1 MAAQSGNGV
10 SSLPEKV
17 GGAGGMV
24 VHHQHHRGQQQWYPP
39 QQQHHHHHQMDERDA
54 FMSWL
59 RGEFAASNA
68 IIDALC
74 HHLRMMGEPGEY
86 EGVIGCIQ
94 QRRCNWNSVL
104 YMQQYFSVA
113 EVVYAFQQVESRKHR
128 RGFDGGG
135 FKGRRTGGGGR
146 FFTRNEGFRDG
157 RESESH
163 NYTADN
169 KDSNVTG
176 SEKLDW
182 ADKEAGTKQADKK
195 GTEYPERP
203 ESNSLT
209 KSSESSQSGDL
220 QIEANKDDKCDAN
233 SDGSC
238 GVENECNSTQ
248 VPNGKQ
254 NLTITPKTFVG
265 KELCDGKM
273 VNVVDGLKLYEKL
286 LSDSE
291 VSKLVTLVNELR
303 AAGKSG
309 QLQGQTFIVSKR
321 PMRGHGREIIQLG
334 AAPGA
339 DFTEN
344 EAPAGISKD
353 RKIEPIPVLLQ
364 DIIDSLTSKN
374 VFSVKPDSCMID
386 IFNEGDHSQPNM
398 WPHMVGR
405 PICVLFLTECEITY
419 GKVIESD
426 HRGDYRGC
434 LRLTLEPGSLLVM
447 QGLSADL
454 AKHALPSI
462 RKQRILVT
470 LTKSQLEKTVFGNG
484 PRGPTFAGGPP
495 AAHRGSCPPPSK
507 SSNHS
512 LRPSSAPRHYNS
524 PAPASNVILPP
535 PGPVACPPPN
545 GIQPIY
551 VSTPVPP
558 PPMPFPA
565 PPAPVGW
572 VAPHPRNPPPRVLV
586 PGTGVFF
593 PPCSGNQPNHS
604 LVPPTPSP
612 TTNGPSKEG
621 VPPPPGNGNG
631 GGPGMSSG
639 GDISTP
645 ASEVGGGGGD
655 GQKKVE
661 EVNGNA
667 EGSEGVTH
675 E

>member
-1 MAAQSGNGV
+1 MATQSGNAV
-10 SSLPEKV
+10 SSLPEKA

-24 VHHQHHRGQQQWYPP
+24 MHHQHHMGQQQWYHPP
-39 QQQHHHHHQMDERDA
+39 HHHQMDERDA

-68 IIDALC
+68 IIDAMC
-74 HHLRMMGEPGEY
+74 HHLRMLGEPGEY

-113 EVVYAFQQVESRKHR
+113 EVVYELQQVEYRKHR

-157 RESESH
+157 RESDSH
-163 NYTADN
+163 NYTSDN

-176 SEKLDW
+176 SEKLDS

-209 KSSESSQSGDL
+209 KSLESSQSGDL
-220 QIEANKDDKCDAN
+220 QSEANKENRCDAN

-238 GVENECNSTQ
+238 GMENECNSTQ

-291 VSKLVTLVNELR
+291 VSKLVTLVSELR

-321 PMRGHGREIIQLG
+321 PMKGHGREIIQLG
-334 AAPGA
+334 AAHGA
-339 DFTEN
+339 DVTES

-364 DIIDSLTSKN
+364 DIIDSLTSKH

-386 IFNEGDHSQPNM
+386 IFNEGDHSQPNV

-405 PICVLFLTECEITY
+405 PVCVLFLTECEITY
-419 GKVIESD
+419 GKVIETD
-426 HRGDYRGC
+426 HRGDYQGC
-434 LRLTLEPGSLLVM
+434 LRLTLAPGSLLVM

-462 RKQRILVT
+462 RKLRILVT
-470 LTKSQLEKTVFGNG
+470 LTKSQLEKTVSGNG
-484 PRGPTFAGGPP
+484 PRGPTFAGPP
-495 AAHRGSCPPPSK
+495 AAHRVSCPPPSK
-507 SSNHS
+507 SPNHS
-512 LRPSSAPRHYNS
+512 FRPSAPRHYNS
-524 PAPASNVILPP
+524 PAPASNVIPP
-535 PGPVACPPPN
+535 PPAPIACPPLPPN
-545 GIQPIY
+545 GIQPIF
-551 VSTPVPP
+551 VSTPLPS

-572 VAPHPRNPPPRVLV
+572 VATPHPRNPPPPRVLV

-593 PPCSGNQPNHS
+593 PPGSGNPPNHS
-604 LVPPTPSP
+604 LVPTPSP
-612 TTNGPSKEG
+612 TNGPSKED
-621 VPPPPGNGNG
+621 VAPPPGNNNG
-631 GGPGMSSG
+631 GLGMSSG

-645 ASEVGGGGGD
+645 VSEVGDGE

-661 EVNGNA
+661 VLNGNA
-667 EGSEGVTH
+667 ESSEGVTN
-675 E
+675 ERLLS